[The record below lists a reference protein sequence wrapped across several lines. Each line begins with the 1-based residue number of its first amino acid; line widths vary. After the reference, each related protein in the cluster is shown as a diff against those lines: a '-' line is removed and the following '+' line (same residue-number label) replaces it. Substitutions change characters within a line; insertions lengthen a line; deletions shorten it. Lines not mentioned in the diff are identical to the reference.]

1 MIPAHDTEFV
11 KRLPELIKLLSGV
24 KTIYGTDER
33 YIGEAI
39 TYLRLLHGLAISDS
53 GVSSDSGNQ
62 YIDINSI
69 GTKIGCPCGSG
80 KCGACD

>member
-11 KRLPELIKLLSGV
+11 KRIPELIKLLGGI
-24 KTIYGTDER
+24 KTVYSNDDR

-53 GVSSDSGNQ
+53 SDS
-62 YIDINSI
+62 DDS
-69 GTKIGCPCGSG
+69 GCPCGSG
-80 KCGACD
+80 KCGLCE